1 MQGLTPPPS
10 AWADD
15 HVGLGNHPSPEGLG
29 QDAADVA
36 AVSSA
41 WKHLKIVSGRDEI
54 RNADLYDLLA
64 SSLREV
70 QYTFSPPEVRSS
82 SIDTQTAFCSI

>member
-15 HVGLGNHPSPEGLG
+15 HVGLGPLPAPGASESPI
-29 QDAADVA
+29 QDAGDVA
-36 AVSSA
+36 LVSSA
-41 WKHLKIVSGRDEI
+41 WKHLKSVAGRDET
-54 RNADLYDLLA
+54 RHADLYDLLA

-70 QYTFSPPEVRSS
+70 QYTFSPLEVRGRRL
-82 SIDTQTAFCSI
+82 F

>member
-15 HVGLGNHPSPEGLG
+15 HVGLGPLPAPGAGESPI
-29 QDAADVA
+29 QDAGDVA
-36 AVSSA
+36 LVSSA
-41 WKHLKIVSGRDEI
+41 WKHLKSVAGRDET
-54 RNADLYDLLA
+54 RHADLYDLLA

-70 QYTFSPPEVRSS
+70 QYTFSPLEVRGRRL
-82 SIDTQTAFCSI
+82 F